1 MPVVREESVLVR
13 EARLGDEAAF
23 AELVSRHYGSLMASC
38 RRMVG
43 DGDLARDVAQE
54 AVLRAMLGLGQ
65 LSDDERFAAWLIG
78 IGLNVSRSLLGRRQR
93 QPHSLEALA
102 QNARSREPVTT
113 ELEPI
118 DVITAG
124 DLAARVRAAIVAL
137 PAGQREAV
145 ALFYIAG
152 LTQAEIAEEIGAA
165 PGAIKT
171 RLYKARRSLRAS
183 LIATY
188 KEYFEMTDQ
197 TAELVPMHVAE
208 LRRTAPTDP
217 GVERHVLFLE
227 DDADRRLPI
236 WIGPAEATALAVLL
250 EDVQLPRPGA
260 YQFAAALLTGAGGR
274 LREVRVTELT
284 SSTFYAQAILSDG
297 TIIDARPSDAIT
309 LALVTGAP
317 IHVAATVLQQAAEQ
331 EPEYDDLLQQ
341 AVEATDDARVI
352 AEEVKARYAASA
364 AAVAVREKRT
374 T

>member
-1 MPVVREESVLVR
+1 MQLRER
-13 EARLGDEAAF
+13 ELGFAAEILKERATNPARLSSNAGRADD
-23 AELVSRHYGSLMASC
+23 LP
-38 RRMVG
+38 
-43 DGDLARDVAQE
+43 LARDVAQE
-54 AVLRAMLGLGQ
+54 AVLRAMLGLDQ
-65 LSDDERFAAWLIG
+65 LRDDVRFGAWLIG
-78 IGLNVSRSLLGRRQR
+78 IGLNVGRSLLGRRQH
-93 QPHSLEALA
+93 QTHSFEAPT
-102 QNARSREPVTT
+102 QNTRPSEPVTP

-124 DLAARVRAAIVAL
+124 DLAARVRTAITAL

-145 ALFYIAG
+145 VLFYIDG

-183 LIATY
+183 LIDTY

-197 TAELVPMHVAE
+197 TEELVSMHVAE

-217 GVERHVLFLE
+217 GIDRHVLFLE
-227 DDADRRLPI
+227 DDTDRRLPI

-260 YQFAAALLTGAGGR
+260 HQFAAALLTGAGGR

-317 IHVAATVLQQAAEQ
+317 INVAATALQQAAEQ
-331 EPEYDDLLQQ
+331 EPEYEHLLQQ
-341 AVEATDDARVI
+341 AINATDDARVI
-352 AEEVKARYAASA
+352 AEEIKARYAASGA
-364 AAVAVREKRT
+364 ATAVREKRT

>member
-1 MPVVREESVLVR
+1 MPVVREDSVLVR
-13 EARLGDEAAF
+13 AARLGDDAAF
-23 AELVSRHYGSLMASC
+23 AELVRRHYGSVVASC
-38 RRMVG
+38 RRIVG
-43 DGDLARDVAQE
+43 DRDLARDVAQE
-54 AVLRAMLGLGQ
+54 AVLRAMLGLDQ
-65 LSDDERFAAWLIG
+65 LRDDDRFAAWLIG
-78 IGLNVSRSLLGRRQR
+78 IGLNVGRSLLGRRQR
-93 QPHSLEALA
+93 QARPLGALA
-102 QNARSREPVTT
+102 QNAHPSEPVTT

-124 DLAARVRAAIVAL
+124 DLSAQVRATIGAL

-152 LTQAEIAEEIGAA
+152 LTTAEIAEETGAA

-183 LIATY
+183 LLDTY
-188 KEYFEMTDQ
+188 KEYIEMTDQ

-208 LRRTAPTDP
+208 VRRTAPTDP

-260 YQFAAALLTGAGGR
+260 YQFAAALLTAAGGQ

-284 SSTFYAQAILSDG
+284 NSTFYAQAILSDG
-297 TIIDARPSDAIT
+297 TIIDARPSYAIT
-309 LALVTGAP
+309 LALVTDAP
-317 IHVAATVLQQAAEQ
+317 IHVAATVLQQAGDQ
-331 EPEYDDLLQQ
+331 EPDHDDLLQQ
-341 AVEATDDARVI
+341 AIEATDDARVI
-352 AEEVKARYAASA
+352 AEEIKARYAASA
-364 AAVAVREKRT
+364 AAKAVRENRT